1 MLVLKYIIKLKDGRE
16 FEGVRTVSQ
25 PVCPLGMSLLQRDN
39 PDAILIIPNRS
50 GEEIKTTFNNVEAI
64 EVIF

>member
-1 MLVLKYIIKLKDGRE
+1 LKYIVKLKDGRE
-16 FEGVRTVSQ
+16 FEGVRTVQ
-25 PVCPLGMSLLQRDN
+25 QAVCPLGLSLLKRDN
-39 PDAILIIPNRS
+39 PDAILKIHSMS